1 MPNLH
6 RHYKS
11 KSLTYSNCGFIVLY
25 VYIFFAFNTRSR
37 QADKLAFQTHFWILR
52 KQIALVVCVCWVC
65 VCDFS
70 VRVGKRHSSQDSVT
84 PPSHS
89 NRCWSHGGPWQEVS
103 AALHQTHWS
112 AHQPDGWM
120 NDTSEKGVLSSG
132 LTRSG
137 WVTGCRR
144 ENRLPLNLKKLF
156 FLPFSTLF
164 SPFSLFQGADSP
176 PNPSRSSLFS
186 VVAFCFDWLRVC
198 VCLCVCGGQCRV
210 WGVLNALLSE
220 AECVSQLTGPVLF
233 GAVNSSGRGRG
244 KTGGVKRE
252 REKSEGKRRG
262 TCGCRERDSWEAY
275 RRAWPHLKS
284 KGSLAGHSQLFHKAE
299 MNYWILSPQQNNS
312 YS

>member
-1 MPNLH
+1 MFSSCEESDSIICLCLLSVH
-6 RHYKS
+6 
-11 KSLTYSNCGFIVLY
+11 LCI
-25 VYIFFAFNTRSR
+25 
-37 QADKLAFQTHFWILR
+37 
-52 KQIALVVCVCWVC
+52 
-65 VCDFS
+65 CDFS
-70 VRVGKRHSSQDSVT
+70 VRSGKQHSSRDSVT

-89 NRCWSHGGPWQEVS
+89 NRCWSHSRPWQEVS
-103 AALHQTHWS
+103 AALHRTYWS

-120 NDTSEKGVLSSG
+120 NDTNENGALSSG

-144 ENRLPLNLKKLF
+144 ENRLPLNLKKTLF
-156 FLPFSTLF
+156 PPFLHSFLPLF
-164 SPFSLFQGADSP
+164 SSSRCRFP
-176 PNPSRSSLFS
+176 PNSGRSSLFS

-198 VCLCVCGGQCRV
+198 VCVCGGQCRV

-233 GAVNSSGRGRG
+233 GAVNPSGRGRG

-299 MNYWILSPQQNNS
+299 MSYWILSPQQNNS
-312 YS
+312 YSVQLGERIISKV